1 MAQVGAA
8 NGSLLPLASLLAGW
22 VKVPGDI
29 PRDFVTSP
37 SLLCQALCRMEA
49 TSQGS
54 HTPQLPALS
63 GPKRPLVVGEVGAW
77 SVQRVTKGQQA
88 LSTAVTPS
96 WQPLVQMPS
105 RGPQSPE
112 SRHFSR

>member
-1 MAQVGAA
+1 MAPQAGSMAQVGAA
-8 NGSLLPLASLLAGW
+8 NGSLLLLASLLAGW

-37 SLLCQALCRMEA
+37 SLLCQDLCRMEA

-63 GPKRPLVVGEVGAW
+63 GPKRPLVVGEVGAC

-88 LSTAVTPS
+88 LYCCYSVLAAPGSDALQGPS
-96 WQPLVQMPS
+96 VP
-105 RGPQSPE
+105 
-112 SRHFSR
+112 